1 MNTHLFSFHIF
12 LGCSSMFHFS
22 YNGNFLEKNNRVQQ
36 VPNNNV
42 AIYGK
47 SALFNK
53 GGQIIIWLMNNIN
66 LDGDFSLCFEFM
78 VKTYQGEVA
87 LISNDLN
94 GYGATYKI
102 TYTPQLQL
110 VRGYIIQKN
119 KRPLH
124 LRVYGVVSFR
134 TNYSSSRI

>member
-1 MNTHLFSFHIF
+1 
-12 LGCSSMFHFS
+12 
-22 YNGNFLEKNNRVQQ
+22 
-36 VPNNNV
+36 
-42 AIYGK
+42 
-47 SALFNK
+47 
-53 GGQIIIWLMNNIN
+53 MNNIN